1 MTFDLI
7 LWKRRYQIILPFKR
21 EYKSCPPKRDPLSS
35 KTFALEL
42 PFKSSFSNK
51 HSPSAAG
58 ETYMVASGNNF
69 AQLAHPSQCWR
80 LGAEI

>member
-1 MTFDLI
+1 MDQKI
-7 LWKRRYQIILPFKR
+7 RHRHQIILPFKR
-21 EYKSCPPKRDPLSS
+21 EYTICPPKRDPLSS

-42 PFKSSFSNK
+42 RFKSSFSIK

-69 AQLAHPSQCWR
+69 AQLAHPSQC
-80 LGAEI
+80 